1 MANMQVGQSGKNLF
15 MEWEGLEL
23 NEYLD
28 SGGLPTIGI
37 GHLMTRSERMSG
49 KINIKGH
56 PVVYRNGLS
65 VQQCWDLLDQDL
77 DVAEAT
83 VNSLVGAPLNQ
94 NQFDAL
100 VSFVFNVGGGAFRD
114 STLLKL
120 LNAGQRDQVPAQL
133 RRWNKVSG
141 TVVRGLT
148 NRREKEISLWN
159 TPIMA

>member
-15 MEWEGLEL
+15 MEWEGLEV

-65 VQQCWDLLDQDL
+65 VQQCWDL
-77 DVAEAT
+77 
-83 VNSLVGAPLNQ
+83 
-94 NQFDAL
+94 
-100 VSFVFNVGGGAFRD
+100 GGGAFRD
-114 STLLKL
+114 STLLRM

-141 TVVRGLT
+141 TVVRGLI